1 MEITEKAPA
10 KINLGLDVIS
20 KRTDGYHELDMI
32 MASVDLSDRITVREL
47 LDSSDIILQSN
58 SSFVPLNKKNH
69 VYKAA
74 ALIKETFHI
83 ETGVTI
89 YIDKKIP
96 VAAGQIGRAHV

>member
-47 LDSSDIILQSN
+47 PDSSDIKLQSN
-58 SSFVPLNKKNH
+58 SSFVPLNKKN
-69 VYKAA
+69 
-74 ALIKETFHI
+74 LF
-83 ETGVTI
+83 G
-89 YIDKKIP
+89 
-96 VAAGQIGRAHV
+96 